1 MRPAQCYSLYNLL
14 PAQPKEKHERLHFN
28 AFDGPEAF
36 MMSTVNCPQSMQ
48 DQLTKYSVTVL
59 IPCLNESKTIERCVT
74 KARTVL
80 TVLDEDGEV
89 LVVDN
94 GSTDDTVERA
104 TSSGARVIT
113 CSAKGYGSAIRC
125 GIDCARGEYIVMA
138 DGDDSYDLAAIEPFI
153 RLLREGADLVI
164 GDRFAG
170 TIMPGAM
177 PWLHRYIGSPA
188 LTGLLNLCFWSTIGD
203 TNCGMRSFTKAASQL
218 IGAKA
223 MGMEFASEQIVRAIK
238 ARLRIAQ
245 IPIVLYPDG
254 RMRPPHLQPW
264 RDGCRHLWTI
274 VRERLSSQRGD
285 ERPGKTSTK

>member
-1 MRPAQCYSLYNLL
+1 
-14 PAQPKEKHERLHFN
+14 
-28 AFDGPEAF
+28 
-36 MMSTVNCPQSMQ
+36 MMSTVTCPQSIH
-48 DQLTKYSVTVL
+48 DQSTKCSVTVL

-74 KARTVL
+74 KARSAL
-80 TVLDEDGEV
+80 TVLHEDGEV

-104 TSSGARVIT
+104 TSSGARVVM
-113 CSAKGYGSAIRC
+113 CSAKGYGSAVRF

-203 TNCGMRSFTKAASQL
+203 INCGMRSFTKSASQRIAL
-218 IGAKA
+218 NAT
-223 MGMEFASEQIVRAIK
+223 GMEFASEHIVRAIK

-245 IPIVLYPDG
+245 TPIVLYPDG
-254 RMRPPHLQPW
+254 RMRPPHLRPW
-264 RDGCRHLWTI
+264 RDGFRHLWTI
-274 VRERLSSQRGD
+274 LRERIGF
-285 ERPGKTSTK
+285 ERESL